1 MLRMQSTFHWPKQ
14 MKIRRHKIWTYNGCG
29 TKVQP
34 RLAVCS
40 IVFKLVWGLSLLCW
54 NRNVV
59 FSGLTLEAWAFSLV
73 SIVIQWSEFQK
84 IQKKDRLFPIPKD
97 SAHHFT
103 CWGLHLELF
112 LRWGI
117 HNLSLTELLF
127 QLCLVVV
134 TICLI
139 PDNDTT
145 QETISFIQF
154 NRSWQTCIWCSFCFC
169 SWDTPGTNFAV
180 FQCFYYS
187 IQFTEANIQLH
198 TQFPSQYLM
207 IRMNKLTE
215 MFLIF
220 SWWRNDSG
228 SPPLVQ
234 IFTSTVCRLL
244 FITGKNAELMVVIML
259 KNSLL

>member
-117 HNLSLTELLF
+117 HNFSLTELLF

-139 PDNDTT
+139 LIMIQPRKPSASASSIGPDKLAYGALSVPVHGIHLAQTL
-145 QETISFIQF
+145 QYSSVSTIVS
-154 NRSWQTCIWCSFCFC
+154 SSLK
-169 SWDTPGTNFAV
+169 P
-180 FQCFYYS
+180 
-187 IQFTEANIQLH
+187 
-198 TQFPSQYLM
+198 
-207 IRMNKLTE
+207 
-215 MFLIF
+215 IF
-220 SWWRNDSG
+220 SSIHSSLVNIWWFAWISWLRCS
-228 SPPLVQ
+228 
-234 IFTSTVCRLL
+234 
-244 FITGKNAELMVVIML
+244 
-259 KNSLL
+259 